1 MIIAPSVLAA
11 DFSELKK
18 EIKKVKNAEWLHIDV
33 MDGHF
38 VPNIS
43 FGPVIVKAIRK
54 VSSQVFDTHLM
65 ITDPM
70 KYAAPFVEAGS
81 NRITF
86 HIETVDDPIK
96 VIQYLKGLEVKV
108 GISIKPKTKVIAI
121 KKYLKEI
128 DQVLVMS
135 VEPGFGGQKF
145 DSSSLKKIKELDSLR
160 SELGLNFLIVVD
172 GGVNNQNAPLL
183 KEAGTDVLV
192 AGSYIF
198 NSESPQE
205 RMDSLK

>member
-11 DFSELKK
+11 DFSELKN
-18 EIKKVKNAEWLHIDV
+18 EIKKVQNAEWLHIDI

-43 FGPVIVKAIRK
+43 FGPVIVKAIKK
-54 VSSQVFDTHLM
+54 VSTQVFDTHLM
-65 ITDPM
+65 ITNPI

-81 NRITF
+81 DRITF
-86 HIETVDDPIK
+86 HIETVENPME
-96 VIQYLKGLEVKV
+96 VITYLKSLNVKV
-108 GISIKPKTKVIAI
+108 GISIKPKTSVNEI
-121 KKYLKEI
+121 KTYLKEI

-135 VEPGFGGQKF
+135 VEPGFGGQQF
-145 DSSSLKKIKELDSLR
+145 DPSSLPKIKELDTIR
-160 SELGLNFLIVVD
+160 KEQGLKFLIVVD
-172 GGVNNQNAPLL
+172 GGVNNENAPLL

-192 AGSYIF
+192 AGSF
-198 NSESPQE
+198 VFKSDSPQE